1 MIFDNCVYNEIC
13 DNSPVEQYGFVDL
26 CEVISNGAVPTSVS
40 DTDLDYNDIE
50 DPASILGKP
59 HDVFE
64 AYRLQDYVK
73 RAGTKSDNK
82 SDINKVSITTSK
94 QSDNNTEI
102 VKQS

>member
-1 MIFDNCVYNEIC
+1 MIVDNCVYSEIS

-26 CEVISNGAVPTSVS
+26 CEVISNGAVPTFVS
-40 DTDLDYNDIE
+40 DTDVDYNDIE

-64 AYRLQDYVK
+64 AYRMQDFVK
-73 RAGTKSDNK
+73 RAGSKSDHN
-82 SDINKVSITTSK
+82 SVSVQKT
-94 QSDNNTEI
+94 DNTEI

>member
-1 MIFDNCVYNEIC
+1 MIADNCIYNENF

-26 CEVISNGAVPTSVS
+26 CEVIRNGAVPTFVS
-40 DTDLDYNDIE
+40 DTDVDYNDIE

-64 AYRLQDYVK
+64 AYRMQDYVK
-73 RAGTKSDNK
+73 NAGKK
-82 SDINKVSITTSK
+82 
-94 QSDNNTEI
+94 SDNNTEI